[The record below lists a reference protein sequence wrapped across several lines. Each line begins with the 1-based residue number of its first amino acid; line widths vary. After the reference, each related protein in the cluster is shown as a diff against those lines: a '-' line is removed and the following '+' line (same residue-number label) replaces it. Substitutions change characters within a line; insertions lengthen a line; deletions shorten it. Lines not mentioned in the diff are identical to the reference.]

1 MLDKRRILGSTFLC
15 LAYIQL
21 GWISYWYILWL
32 QPSSQLIMVSPIKI
46 LQCSWYLSY
55 NDSLPTLKLDGG
67 IFCAHFFLPCTLKFR
82 RFYDF
87 IRSKNKKT
95 LFYPQHS
102 PTQAHYGNRLLAGS
116 TSADDAPRP
125 YHVLAFFRL
134 YPQKNLQR
142 MPFRIVVL
150 TTNLAKNS
158 SMTSLNL
165 CCLSLSI
172 LDRQSAWLR
181 KPQVVICLTIE
192 RWSRLPVRGILK
204 YCQTY
209 PPISWEASLN
219 FVRHNLKYC

>member
-1 MLDKRRILGSTFLC
+1 MTAAFS
-15 LAYIQL
+15 Q
-21 GWISYWYILWL
+21 S
-32 QPSSQLIMVSPIKI
+32 PPQLIMVSPTYINFTMFPISLLSWLPAHPEFRWGDILRSFFSSLHSKVTLSEVKI
-46 LQCSWYLSY
+46 
-55 NDSLPTLKLDGG
+55 
-67 IFCAHFFLPCTLKFR
+67 
-82 RFYDF
+82 
-87 IRSKNKKT
+87 KKT

-192 RWSRLPVRGILK
+192 HWSRLPVSHILK
-204 YCQTY
+204 YCQTQK
-209 PPISWEASLN
+209 
-219 FVRHNLKYC
+219 H